1 MEACRVEEEKPEWR
15 TVGTMAEGRSF
26 LGSAAVGGK
35 VTLTGRPYV
44 TCQTS
49 IFLKPTR
56 NIVKVMAH
64 HIE

>member
-35 VTLTGRPYV
+35 VTDGETFCHLSNEHFSETHKKY
-44 TCQTS
+44 C
-49 IFLKPTR
+49 
-56 NIVKVMAH
+56 
-64 HIE
+64 

>member
-35 VTLTGRPYV
+35 VTDVGETFSHLSNAKR
-44 TCQTS
+44 
-49 IFLKPTR
+49 K
-56 NIVKVMAH
+56 
-64 HIE
+64 

>member
-35 VTLTGRPYV
+35 VPDWESYCYLLNKHFFWNPQEILLNWSNV
-44 TCQTS
+44 TS
-49 IFLKPTR
+49 
-56 NIVKVMAH
+56 
-64 HIE
+64 

>member
-35 VTLTGRPYV
+35 VTAARGDLL
-44 TCQTS
+44 S
-49 IFLKPTR
+49 L
-56 NIVKVMAH
+56 VKRAFSETH
-64 HIE
+64 KKYC

>member
-35 VTLTGRPYV
+35 VTLTGILM
-44 TCQTS
+44 S
-49 IFLKPTR
+49 L
-56 NIVKVMAH
+56 VKRAFF
-64 HIE
+64 

>member
-35 VTLTGRPYV
+35 VTLTWESY
-44 TCQTS
+44 CYLLNKH
-49 IFLKPTR
+49 FF
-56 NIVKVMAH
+56 
-64 HIE
+64 

>member
-35 VTLTGRPYV
+35 VTHGETFSHLSNQHFSETHQKY
-44 TCQTS
+44 C
-49 IFLKPTR
+49 
-56 NIVKVMAH
+56 
-64 HIE
+64 